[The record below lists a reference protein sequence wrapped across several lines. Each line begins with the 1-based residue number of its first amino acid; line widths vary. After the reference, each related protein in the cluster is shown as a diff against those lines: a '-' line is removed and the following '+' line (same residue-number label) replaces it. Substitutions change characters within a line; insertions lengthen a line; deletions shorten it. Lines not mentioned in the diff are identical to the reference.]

1 VIRIPLRPARP
12 PLLAGLA
19 LAGLLSA
26 AAGAQEAL
34 RHDGSLPIEIT
45 ADTLEVQQRDQ
56 VATFTGNVDAV
67 QGDLTLSADQ
77 LRVYY
82 RGGET
87 AGGAGAIR
95 RIEAA
100 GNVFLSSPRE
110 TAQGEVGVYDVG
122 QQLVTLE
129 RSVVLTRG
137 ANVIRGDRLEYD
149 LASGYSRVES
159 AVPAVAGGEPRERV
173 RAIFTPEQ
181 GAAPGAGPTATE

>member
-1 VIRIPLRPARP
+1 VIRIPSHRLRA
-12 PLLAGLA
+12 ALA
-19 LAGLLSA
+19 LACVLPA
-26 AAGAQEAL
+26 ASGAQEGL

-56 VATFTGNVDAV
+56 VATFIGNVDAV

-82 RGGET
+82 QGGDAPE
-87 AGGAGAIR
+87 GAGAIR
-95 RIEAA
+95 RIEAH
-100 GNVFLSSPRE
+100 GNVFLSSPEE

-129 RSVVLTRG
+129 RAVVLTRG

-149 LASGYSRVES
+149 LASGFSRVES
-159 AVPAVAGGEPRERV
+159 AIPSVAGGEPRERV

-181 GAAPGAGPTATE
+181 APAAGPAAGTD